1 MAITLSILNEFSIFF
16 HCWKEKHI
24 SNKIHIILPTTPSVC
39 CRTTLQNLEVRIC
52 GNFLGERTV
61 LVLGTQCS
69 SHYRT
74 VTAGGVAGVI
84 GSFRP
89 KAATC
94 ASLTFCVRAEL
105 LWDGPGNHDVIA
117 FGVIHS
123 GSDDVHTKHD
133 AVFQPATDWRCRIRH
148 EIKRQRLP
156 RLYRNGRRRTT

>member
-1 MAITLSILNEFSIFF
+1 M
-16 HCWKEKHI
+16 
-24 SNKIHIILPTTPSVC
+24 
-39 CRTTLQNLEVRIC
+39 
-52 GNFLGERTV
+52 GERTV

-123 GSDDVHTKHD
+123 GSDDVIRNTTLCFSRRPTGGAAFDTKLNVNGCLVYIGT
-133 AVFQPATDWRCRIRH
+133 AAGV
-148 EIKRQRLP
+148 P
-156 RLYRNGRRRTT
+156 RDVT